1 VLARPIHRWACDEE
15 ADLAAFAAAYLVG
28 FLRSQGFNDGNK
40 RTGLAS
46 ALVFLRLNGRAL
58 HVPGK
63 ELFTLTKQVATGD
76 VGDQVVA
83 AYIRSRMEPE

>member
-1 VLARPIHRWACDEE
+1 MYVGVEGGAE
-15 ADLAAFAAAYLVG
+15 AGVVRRQQAVSVTSFH
-28 FLRSQGFNDGNK
+28 
-40 RTGLAS
+40 S

-63 ELFTLTKQVATGD
+63 ELFALTLQVATGD